1 MADDP
6 QRSNI
11 IVNTVVLGMMLLG
24 LVGVGLSTAHSGW
37 ALHYWIAL
45 VPLYALLSIAGA
57 WVGSEGERWSM
68 LARQALHWGGVAVA
82 VALDFYLRRSVLPGT
97 GLLGISELLLLAL
110 GTYLA
115 GVYFD
120 RRFML
125 VGGLLALAALVLAKI
140 DEHIWIVF
148 AVAAVLAGLLFAVQR
163 FPASSRE
170 P

>member
-1 MADDP
+1 M
-6 QRSNI
+6 
-11 IVNTVVLGMMLLG
+11 IVNAVVVGMMLLG
-24 LVGVGLSTAHSGW
+24 LAGAGLSTAHSGW
-37 ALHYWIAL
+37 ALHYWLAL
-45 VPLYALLSIAGA
+45 VPVYALLSIAGA
-57 WVGSEGERWSM
+57 WVGSEGGRWSM

-82 VALDFYLRRSVLPGT
+82 VALDFYLRRSVVPAAGI
-97 GLLGISELLLLAL
+97 LGISELMLLAL

-148 AVAAVLAGLLFAVQR
+148 AAAAVLAVVLFAVQR
-163 FPASSRE
+163 FPGSGKK